1 MGEKS
6 QDAAL
11 LQYTISLHP
20 FHNQRATKGVH
31 TRSTLTESPRTG
43 SPPSVPASILLPPP
57 FLPTPHLLSR
67 SQIVL
72 LHDVY
77 HFSLSERESQHLCHA
92 DDCVRYVGIDHLWL
106 LLLHHRHNAESY
118 VKTVRRQLSK
128 SLKCHTE
135 TSFTGYMGLQLATNA
150 TQLSGAINALYQVG
164 ALFGTLSSGYTS
176 DRFGRRK
183 AIFLACIMVII
194 GGGLQ
199 AGSVHVAMFMA
210 ARFITGI
217 GIGNLVTLIPTWQ
230 AELSNPHSRGLLVG
244 LHGTFILVGYSS
256 ASWIG
261 FGFSYVTNSHVQ
273 WRIPLLFQVI
283 PPLIL
288 ASGIFFVPESPR
300 WLLQQGREAEAL
312 AVCKKIRRDSSAP
325 DDGYAIAEFSSSESS
340 LYFRDTLPCGYIGEV
355 NTHSALVKAQYQYD
369 LTMPSSW
376 ASIFSVRSYR
386 RRALIGFSCLFL
398 AQCTGTQV
406 INNYGPTIYA
416 FLGFNAK
423 GQQLLAAGWIT
434 AGIPANFISALL
446 MDKTGRV
453 RMMQFGFLATGIAL
467 LGTTTSVAVGT
478 STGNT
483 AALKAAVFFIYLHI
497 ATCVILHPSGRKSC
511 WY

>member
-1 MGEKS
+1 MSTTSLS
-6 QDAAL
+6 QKESRNIFA
-11 LQYTISLHP
+11 
-20 FHNQRATKGVH
+20 
-31 TRSTLTESPRTG
+31 TLTIVFATLG
-43 SPPSVPASILLPPP
+43 SITYGYCSCIIA
-57 FLPTPHLLSR
+57 TMLS
-67 SQIVL
+67 Q
-72 LHDVY
+72 
-77 HFSLSERESQHLCHA
+77 
-92 DDCVRYVGIDHLWL
+92 
-106 LLLHHRHNAESY
+106 
-118 VKTVRRQLSK
+118 
-128 SLKCHTE
+128 
-135 TSFTGYMGLQLATNA
+135 TSFTGYMGLQRATNA

-325 DDGYAIAEFSSSESS
+325 DDGYAIAEFSSM
-340 LYFRDTLPCGYIGEV
+340 
-355 NTHSALVKAQYQYD
+355 KAQYQYD

-386 RRALIGFSCLFL
+386 RRAFIGFSCLFL

-416 FLGFNAK
+416 SLGFNAK
-423 GQQLLAAGWIT
+423 EQQLLAAGWIT

-497 ATCVILHPSGRKSC
+497 ATYGSGLDAPTYVYGTEIWPNHLRAKGAAISISGLFVGALILLMGASTAFATIGWKYYLVFLVMTVIAVVVSLLFYVEVNGLSLEQTAKVFGDHVEVPEVHVYKEDSNSSNSQSDIVTKA
-511 WY
+511 